1 VTATLNPQDILNA
14 QTSTESHEKRGVED
28 PNLQQPKSSSTATA
42 ASAAAT
48 NFPDA
53 QGLHESQNSTG
64 VGDSNL
70 QQLTPVPKANRPSAA
85 ATYFPDAHQV
95 RESQIAFGVG
105 DTNLQQPIVVPNAN
119 HFAAAAT
126 NFPDAHCVS
135 ESHIAPGVGD
145 LKLQQP
151 KLVADAKDSMAAATN
166 FPDAQVDRESQY
178 SPGVGDSNL
187 QQPIPAT
194 KATAA
199 PAAATNFPDAHR
211 HRESHCLTG
220 VGDQATETAHR
231 CRDSQQTSGGL
242 GPILADDTL
251 GICADVVQ
259 DLEDVRKANENRL
272 RTLTAPRDQHGHGMS
287 IEHPDVKRLSDIVAA
302 ISAAEHQ
309 AVLNLQRVIRK
320 HPLGPFVKNSKGVG
334 EKQAARLLRT
344 IGDPYWN
351 ELHDRPRKLRELYR
365 FCGMDVVNTS
375 AQTLTDSHGC
385 NGPGVA
391 PSKQRGEKVHWSPDA
406 RMRLWLV
413 ANQCVKEPGTSWPD
427 GPQPTWRYREVY
439 EQGRTKYADAIHTT
453 ECKRCG
459 PKGKPALEGSP
470 LSAAHQHARA
480 IRLIC
485 KAILRDLWQESKR
498 IHEGLADEQ
507 HS

>member
-1 VTATLNPQDILNA
+1 MTAIINPQDILNA
-14 QTSTESHEKRGVED
+14 HVSSDSHPERGFED
-28 PNLQQPKSSSTATA
+28 TNLQQPIVEPNAMRPT
-42 ASAAAT
+42 AAAT

-53 QGLHESQNSTG
+53 QKSHESQAG
-64 VGDSNL
+64 
-70 QQLTPVPKANRPSAA
+70 P
-85 ATYFPDAHQV
+85 
-95 RESQIAFGVG
+95 GVG
-105 DTNLQQPIVVPNAN
+105 DTNLQQPKLCSTAN
-119 HFAAAAT
+119 GGLAAVT
-126 NFPDAHCVS
+126 NFPDAHGSRVS
-135 ESHIAPGVGD
+135 H
-145 LKLQQP
+145 Q
-151 KLVADAKDSMAAATN
+151 T
-166 FPDAQVDRESQY
+166 
-178 SPGVGDSNL
+178 PGVGDSNL
-187 QQPIPAT
+187 QQPNQNSTA
-194 KATAA
+194 KGETAA
-199 PAAATNFPDAHR
+199 ATNFPDAHALRESQSATGVGDTNLQQPRDRSEAISSPAAATNFPDAH
-211 HRESHCLTG
+211 HAVESQKAFG
-220 VGDQATETAHR
+220 FGDQATETAHGFNE
-231 CRDSQQTSGGL
+231 SHVTAGGL

-309 AVLNLQRVIRK
+309 AVLNLQRVMRK

-334 EKQAARLLRT
+334 EKQAARLLAS
-344 IGDPYWN
+344 INDPYWN
-351 ELHDRPRKLRELYR
+351 DLHNRPRKLRELYR
-365 FCGMDVVNTS
+365 FCGMDVVNSS
-375 AQTLTDSHGC
+375 AHYPPDGQRSYGA
-385 NGPGVA
+385 GVA
-391 PSKQRGEKVHWSPDA
+391 PSKQRGEKVRWSPDA

-427 GPQPTWRYREVY
+427 GPQPKWRYREVY
-439 EQGRTKYADAIHTT
+439 EQGRNKYADSVHST

-485 KAILRDLWQESKR
+485 KAILRDLWEESKR
-498 IHEGLADEQ
+498 IHEGVADEQ